1 MWTSK
6 RILLLFSGFAL
17 FVSGF
22 AVYYYFLGGIDGLPP
37 LPKDFANNTVV
48 VLPPDGGGDIP
59 PPRPPEIELKFGDAF
74 GPQSEELTRSIR
86 FNMHSKNAL
95 LAAEVATINEK
106 GDGLVK
112 LTPFSAAVFQK
123 ANDDRPFPE
132 INTIQ
137 CETAIITMD
146 RPITHIG
153 EMSNR
158 KVKRIELRGR
168 HGVKLINNRGTP
180 GKADDVEVHITG
192 EPLFFEEGV
201 EHDLVWTDGIVQL
214 LDLSVKPHPTK
225 VTAKGMDMHLTKE
238 QDTPEAKANKKKG
251 KKTGGEMELLILRS
265 FVDMYLY
272 IDADDGFLASPKE
285 FAEGPKKDGAKN
297 NGQKS
302 KVVIKTDGPFR
313 YEPMREFARF
323 DIPKR
328 GPAAPKTP
336 DQILVTR
343 ENRVAGVSKFD
354 QLVCD
359 ALSLQFKKKAEIP
372 AKADPGKPPQDA
384 TKSKEIETALATAS
398 QGHSV
403 VLTMETERLDAFCAE
418 LLYRAAGGNV
428 GPQTIL
434 KGAPVLASKEGHRLK
449 CREMHLIGPDKEG
462 NGQQAFAKGPGEIDL
477 YDPAKP
483 KHNFYPV
490 HAFWKDSL
498 ISTKDK
504 DGDRTFDLLTLTG
517 DASFVDDEQD
527 QQLHGQR
534 LQVWMEQVQVKDADK
549 APVDPKL
556 AKKDPGK
563 GSPRQRPHK
572 VEAFEKVS
580 GKGPDVIV
588 RHANHL
594 VICFKEMPAVEDMLP
609 DPMPLA
615 PMPPVVA
622 GKDNVPPKLGD
633 PIDGKKVAQD
643 EKEKQKKPI
652 EISANEIVSY
662 VSTIGTKKELQEL
675 VSEGNVHVHQDPED
689 PKEKGIDIVGEMLNM
704 LHHPMGKT
712 LFVFGDARKAA
723 QLQLG
728 ELTLIGPK
736 VTINQKDNIAEVEG
750 LGAMHMPSNA
760 SLDGK
765 TVKKESR
772 MTIHWNEGMI
782 FTGGK
787 FIDFRGGVLAYQDS
801 ASVKCK
807 TMQVTLDKAVSFKEG
822 QKGSQ
827 KAKVENVVCNEKAYI
842 LDAEKG
848 PDGKYVKYHR
858 MIATEV
864 SMDNVENKVIAAG
877 PNGRVDY
884 LGMGDSD
891 VGLAPKKDGNP
902 IQQVGGDGA
911 KGDVGKK
918 KDKEVMKL
926 TRVLFDGHM
935 NTINRENGRTT
946 RFLDNVEVFHVP
958 SENPDEIVNPNAP
971 PKDGFWMRSELL
983 TIFGR
988 KIDEKKQS
996 QQMEAK
1002 RNVSFRTPEFYGNCD
1017 LLKFDEAQDMIIFE
1031 GEQGNIVTLYKT
1043 VGPAGAP
1050 PQKIQGS
1057 KILYNRRTGVFM
1069 LEGGKVISSWLLPQD
1084 RQVDTPFPAALMRAE
1099 GSRVAVL
1106 FLRRD
1111 GI

>member
-6 RILLLFSGFAL
+6 RIFLLLTGTVL
-17 FVSGF
+17 FVGIF

-37 LPKDFANNTVV
+37 LPKDFAEKFV
-48 VLPPDGGGDIP
+48 DGAEGPNRPITTP
-59 PPRPPEIELKFGDAF
+59 PPEIEVKFRIAF
-74 GPQSEELTRSIR
+74 GEQCEELGRSIR

-95 LAAEVATINEK
+95 LAAEVATINENQ
-106 GDGLVK
+106 DGLVK

-132 INTIQ
+132 VNTIQ

-146 RPITHIG
+146 KPITHIG
-153 EMSNR
+153 EMANR

-168 HGVKLINNRGTP
+168 HGVKLINNRGTAS
-180 GKADDVEVHITG
+180 KADDVEVHITG

-238 QDTPEAKANKKKG
+238 QDTPEAKAAKKKG
-251 KKTGGEMELLILRS
+251 KKTGGEMELLVLRS
-265 FVDMYLY
+265 YVDMYLY

-285 FAEGPKKDGAKN
+285 FAEGAKKEPAKKS
-297 NGQKS
+297 GEKS
-302 KVVIKTDGPFR
+302 KVVVKTDGPFR

-328 GPAAPKTP
+328 GPTAPKTP

-343 ENRVAGVSKFD
+343 ENRVGNVSKFD

-359 ALSLQFKKKAEIP
+359 ALSLQFKKKIEQP
-372 AKADPGKPPQDA
+372 AKAEPGKTPDA

-398 QGHSV
+398 NGHSV
-403 VLTMETERLDAFCAE
+403 VLTMETERLDAFCSE

-477 YDPAKP
+477 YDATKA

-534 LQVWMEQVQVKDADK
+534 LQVWMEQVQPKDADK
-549 APVDPKL
+549 TPEDPKL

-563 GSPRQRPHK
+563 GSQRQRPHK

-580 GKGPDVIV
+580 GKAPDVII

-609 DPMPLA
+609 DPMPMA
-615 PMPPVVA
+615 PLVA
-622 GKDNVPPKLGD
+622 GKDNGPPKLGD
-633 PIDGKKVAQD
+633 PVPEKKVAQE

-662 VSTIGTKKELQEL
+662 VSTQGTKKELQEL
-675 VSEGNVHVHQDPED
+675 VSEGNVHVHQEPED

-704 LHHPMGKT
+704 LHHPQGKT

-765 TVKKESR
+765 EAKKDAR
-772 MTIHWNEGMI
+772 MTVHWNEGMI

-842 LDAEKG
+842 LDAEKSS
-848 PDGKYVKYHR
+848 DGKYKKFHR

-884 LGMGDSD
+884 LGVGDSD
-891 VGLAPKKDGNP
+891 VGLAPKKEPNV
-902 IQQVGGDGA
+902 QQVAND
-911 KGDVGKK
+911 DGKK

-935 NTINRENGRTT
+935 NTINRETGRTT

-958 SENPDEIVNPNAP
+958 SENPDEIINPNAP
-971 PKDGFWMRSELL
+971 PKDGFWMRSEML
-983 TIFGR
+983 TIVGR

-1002 RNVSFRTPEFYGNCD
+1002 RNVTFRTQEFYGNCD
-1017 LLKFDEAQDMIIFE
+1017 ILKFDEAQDMIIFE

-1043 VGPAGAP
+1043 VGPAGTP

-1057 KILYNRRTGVFM
+1057 KVLYNRRTGVFM
-1069 LEGGKVISSWLLPQD
+1069 LEGGKVISSWFLPQAS
-1084 RQVDTPFPAALMRAE
+1084 PLEPAIPAALTHFD
-1099 GSRVAVL
+1099 ST
-1106 FLRRD
+1106 RRSIPLGMGRD
-1111 GI
+1111 EL